1 MTDVIKED
9 QVLDC
14 SGMLCPLPVVK
25 TSKAMKELQSGQI
38 LKMVATD
45 PGAPPDMEAWSR
57 QTGNEM
63 LRSMTEDG
71 KFIFYKLID
80 FRSAADGA
88 FHVFGGVLND
98 FFQFLHQFI
107 IVNHLLIQEL

>member
-1 MTDVIKED
+1 MDVIIED

-25 TSKAMKELQSGQI
+25 TSKAIKTMEMGQI

-57 QTGNEM
+57 QTGNEL
-63 LRSMTEDG
+63 LRSTQENG
-71 KFIFYKLID
+71 KFVFYIRRAK
-80 FRSAADGA
+80 
-88 FHVFGGVLND
+88 
-98 FFQFLHQFI
+98 
-107 IVNHLLIQEL
+107 

>member
-1 MTDVIKED
+1 MAICLPFHYYSPNLKEAPMTDVIKED
-9 QVLDC
+9 LVLDC

-63 LRSMTEDG
+63 LRSMTESG
-71 KFIFYKLID
+71 KF
-80 FRSAADGA
+80 
-88 FHVFGGVLND
+88 VF
-98 FFQFLHQFI
+98 FLRKK
-107 IVNHLLIQEL
+107 